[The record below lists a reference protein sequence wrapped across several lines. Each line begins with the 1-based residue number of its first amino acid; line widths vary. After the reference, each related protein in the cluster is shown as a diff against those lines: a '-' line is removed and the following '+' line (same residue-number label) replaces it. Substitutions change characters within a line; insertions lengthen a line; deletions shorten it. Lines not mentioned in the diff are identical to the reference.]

1 MLMRFVWHTNRKTR
15 NGGDRHAGHWQL
27 GTDLSHNACFSAFK
41 PIVEYAAVIGELLAG
56 ILIGPALLG
65 WLAPSHTISL
75 FAEIGVII
83 FDVSCWLGK

>member
-1 MLMRFVWHTNRKTR
+1 MQDIGNLALILVTTLVLAH
-15 NGGDRHAGHWQL
+15 
-27 GTDLSHNACFSAFK
+27 LSRLLNM
-41 PIVEYAAVIGELLAG
+41 PAVIGELLAG

-83 FDVSCWLGK
+83 LMFLAGLESDLDLLKNTSNQACWSP